1 MSDRLLALLGEPVE
15 PEEAGIPKARELV
28 QLLQAEVL
36 PFVDLVGVTRRA
48 DGWELVRVDVRPE
61 VPTFPVNNIRM
72 VEPIAVEFDPADRL
86 EPGAI
91 TLRPDFPCVP
101 HTYVVAQGEPLR
113 LCLFDE
119 PYTEQRLRWTAAAY
133 ALRLHTWLSKTAIGT
148 LPSARPTC

>member
-1 MSDRLLALLGEPVE
+1 MLLGEPVE
-15 PEEAGIPKARELV
+15 PEEASVRKARELV

-61 VPTFPVNNIRM
+61 VPTLPVNDIRM

-91 TLRPDFPCVP
+91 TLRPDFPVCP
-101 HTYVVAQGEPLR
+101 AYLR
-113 LCLFDE
+113 PCAGRTLEALSV
-119 PYTEQRLRWTAAAY
+119 RRALHRAAASLDGGCLCA
-133 ALRLHTWLSKTAIGT
+133 ALAHLAE
-148 LPSARPTC
+148 

>member
-1 MSDRLLALLGEPVE
+1 MGCDRAQGHRKRSGRRDFAPASPCRIGSSRCWEKPVE

-86 EPGAI
+86 ETGRDHPTTGLPVCPAY
-91 TLRPDFPCVP
+91 LRRCAGRNP
-101 HTYVVAQGEPLR
+101 
-113 LCLFDE
+113 
-119 PYTEQRLRWTAAAY
+119 
-133 ALRLHTWLSKTAIGT
+133 
-148 LPSARPTC
+148 